1 MQEIEIPV
9 ENEIIPQVNN
19 VTYCDVVVENEMI
32 GSKLLSDPI
41 NTSTEV
47 ATPEQPIE
55 SEGT

>member
-9 ENEIIPQVNN
+9 ENEI
-19 VTYCDVVVENEMI
+19 T